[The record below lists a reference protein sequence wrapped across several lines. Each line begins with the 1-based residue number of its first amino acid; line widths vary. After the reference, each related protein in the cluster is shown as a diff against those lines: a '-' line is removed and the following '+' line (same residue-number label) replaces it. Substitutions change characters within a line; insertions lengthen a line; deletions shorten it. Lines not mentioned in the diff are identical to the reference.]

1 MREALEALGIGRER
15 LAWFPH
21 PVRVR
26 RLIVPRP
33 AYEEHNFVYDAYA
46 GLAREVGAWLL
57 GRRPGGGGGPA
68 WLSRTRYEKLS
79 QGFEDEAVV
88 EGALA
93 GLGVEVVY
101 PEALT
106 LAEQVRAL
114 TGWSRRGGS

>member
-1 MREALEALGIGRER
+1 M
-15 LAWFPH
+15 
-21 PVRVR
+21 
-26 RLIVPRP
+26 
-33 AYEEHNFVYDAYA
+33 
-46 GLAREVGAWLL
+46 
-57 GRRPGGGGGPA
+57 GGGPA

-114 TGWSRRGGS
+114 TGVEPAGVEPAGRIVNRFRMGDPAAVVRGVLGLMQAACLNPGGLGGVGGGNAGELR